1 MNTVVQYPA
10 SITILPDLTASGCDE
25 LLKRLSEVAVKDAH
39 AAKCGVPAE
48 KIFELIKAREEQSS
62 TAVGGG
68 LMLPHIRLAGLE
80 QLVVVFGRFAEP
92 FAGCE
97 TPDEI
102 PLDIVCLL
110 LVPEENPVEGL
121 RFMAD
126 LGGCIRTPAKR
137 TRLFAAQDADELREV
152 LAEQRTQTHT
162 LVAADIMIP
171 ARVFATPG
179 MQLKE
184 ATRLMAESHQ
194 EIIPVLDGK
203 KLVGELSSVELFK
216 LGIPDFFS
224 QLKSVG
230 FIRYFDPFEKYFA
243 VEAASRVEDVMNR
256 ELPSFH
262 PDATLIE
269 VVFAI
274 SVLKQPVIYV
284 TNHKQELQGVISQ
297 AQLLGRIINL

>member
-1 MNTVVQYPA
+1 MNTAVQYPA
-10 SITILPDLTASGCDE
+10 SITISAALTASGCDD
-25 LLKRLSEVAVKDAH
+25 LLRQLSEI
-39 AAKCGVPAE
+39 AARDTYAANCGIPAE

-68 LMLPHIRLAGLE
+68 LLLPHIRLAGLE
-80 QLVVVFGRFAEP
+80 QLVVVIGRFDKP
-92 FAGCE
+92 FTGCE
-97 TPDEI
+97 TPDEK
-102 PLDIVCLL
+102 PLDIACLL

-126 LGGCIRTPAKR
+126 LGGCIRTPEKR
-137 TRLFAAQDADELREV
+137 ARLLAAQNVDELREV

-162 LVAADIMIP
+162 LVAADIMVP
-171 ARVFATPG
+171 VRVFATPR

-184 ATRLMAESHQ
+184 ATRLMAESRQ

-256 ELPSFH
+256 DLPPFH

-284 TNHKQELQGVISQ
+284 TNHRQELQGVISQ